1 MSDLIDAVL
10 GNLDP
15 RALQQIAGRLGTSPQ
30 QTQGAVAAALP
41 LLLGALGRNAAQPQ
55 GAEALQRALQRDHA
69 ARDPQSVLAGI
80 LGGQGTQDGAAILGH
95 VFGQRQQ
102 RAAQG
107 LGAAT
112 GLDSGN
118 ASQLLA
124 MLAPLVMQA
133 LGQRQQAQGFDLG
146 ALQGL
151 LGGAAQAG
159 GGRPGGGLLEA
170 VLDRDGD
177 GDVDFADIMATGS
190 GLLGQ
195 FMKR

>member
-1 MSDLIDAVL
+1 MSDLIDAVMR
-10 GNLDP
+10 NLDGG
-15 RALQQIAGRLGTSPQ
+15 ALQQMATRLGTSPQ
-30 QTQGAVAAALP
+30 QTQSAVQAALP

-55 GAEALQRALQRDHA
+55 GAEALLGALRRDHA
-69 ARDPQSVLAGI
+69 ARDPAAVLAQV
-80 LGGQGTQDGAAILGH
+80 LGGQGMADGTAILGH
-95 VFGQRQQ
+95 VFGARRE

-112 GLDSGN
+112 GMDG
-118 ASQLLA
+118 ASAAQLLA

-133 LGQRQQAQGFDLG
+133 LGQRQQAQGFDPG

-151 LGGAAQAG
+151 LGGSTA
-159 GGRPGGGLLEA
+159 RGGGLLEA

-177 GDVDFADIMATGS
+177 GDVDFADLMATGS

-195 FMKR
+195 FLKR